1 MALSTFVKLNSVT
14 NLTDARYGAGMYV
27 DLLGFDLDESS
38 QNFMS
43 PEQFSEISGWVSG
56 VDFVGEFSH
65 EFHPA
70 ISEILK
76 KYPAISWIEYDR
88 IEELEALVG
97 KGYGLIYKMNL
108 EEVRRIE
115 PDVAKTLNQSGIIFH
130 LVSIDE
136 NLSGEDLEVI
146 KKLAADCR
154 VILGSGITLE
164 NVQSLVDETG
174 IYGISLSGGKELKP
188 GLKDLDKL
196 AEILEKLE
204 IEE

>member
-1 MALSTFVKLNSVT
+1 
-14 NLTDARYGAGMYV
+14 MYV

-38 QNFMS
+38 QNYVG
-43 PEQFSEISGWVSG
+43 PERFKEISGWVSG

-65 EFHPA
+65 GFNPD
-70 ISEILK
+70 ILEILK
-76 KYPAISWIEYDR
+76 KYSAISWIEYDR
-88 IEELEALVG
+88 IEELKNMLG
-97 KGYGLIYKMNL
+97 HGYRLIYKMNL

-115 PDVAKTLNQSGIIFH
+115 PDVAKTLSQSGIIFH
-130 LVSIDE
+130 VVSMDD
-136 NLSGEDLEVI
+136 NFSDDDLEVI
-146 KKLAADCR
+146 KTLAENCQ

-188 GLKDLDKL
+188 GLKDLDRL

-204 IEE
+204 IDE